1 MNKKI
6 NNIIAIFQEDVN
18 DLQQPKF
25 LFIVVVQDQDGDESI
40 IASSSIDNPQ
50 LMLSG
55 LAQMCADDSDFY
67 TLFEL
72 ALKIADSQGESSD
85 D

>member
-1 MNKKI
+1 MNQKL
-6 NNIIAIFQEDVN
+6 NNRIARFQKDLN
-18 DLQQPKF
+18 DLQQPSVLLIGIGKE
-25 LFIVVVQDQDGDESI
+25 QDGDDSI
-40 IASSSIDNPQ
+40 IASFSIDNPQ

-55 LAQMCADDSDFY
+55 LAQMCTDNPDFY
-67 TLFEL
+67 TLFKL

>member
-6 NNIIAIFQEDVN
+6 NNRITRFQEDLN
-18 DLQQPKF
+18 DLQQPNV
-25 LFIVVVQDQDGDESI
+25 LLIGVGQDQDGDENI
-40 IASSSIDNPQ
+40 IASASIDNPQ

-55 LAQMCADDSDFY
+55 LAQMCADDPDFY